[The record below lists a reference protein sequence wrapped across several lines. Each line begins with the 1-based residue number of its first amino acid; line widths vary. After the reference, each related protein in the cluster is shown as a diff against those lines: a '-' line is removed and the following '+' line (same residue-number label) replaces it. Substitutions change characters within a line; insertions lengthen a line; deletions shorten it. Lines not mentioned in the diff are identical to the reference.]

1 MDKNELRKLYRDDPD
16 FRRYVDACVRT
27 YGHDV
32 EYALE
37 SPIVAE
43 YARSLTKGGC
53 NYHESSQR
61 SDI

>member
-16 FRRYVDACVRT
+16 FRRYVDACIRT

-37 SPIVAE
+37 SPIVEE
-43 YARSLTKGGC
+43 YAKSLMKGGC
-53 NYHESSQR
+53 NHRPKQEEEQG
-61 SDI
+61 

>member
-32 EYALE
+32 DYTLE
-37 SPIVAE
+37 FAIVEE
-43 YARSLTKGGC
+43 YARSLMQGGC
-53 NYHESSQR
+53 NHRIKQEETK
-61 SDI
+61 